1 VNRQVAI
8 RSREIGVDRGVLA
21 AQVIPGANCAN
32 ARQPL
37 PTFRVRHV
45 LNEQIVQFPRV
56 LDSGTARRVVEDA
69 PRLRRLR
76 PVANRARQLRD
87 PIRGGLCEAASPRTT
102 TRPVS
107 TRPSRLCGRGVGAVE
122 RRVDLG
128 AGQHPAYRCRCVPSP
143 GNRCADARGTDHP
156 AVPTKVPPLACV
168 CGCVTNAASRER
180 GAPAQPMVS
189 GESAGSE
196 ARCGQRDVGA
206 RPCVAEARRDR
217 LLLL

>member
-1 VNRQVAI
+1 MIGGFLADPSD
-8 RSREIGVDRGVLA
+8 SR
-21 AQVIPGANCAN
+21 ANCAN
-32 ARQPL
+32 ASSAAIDL
-37 PTFRVRHV
+37 RVRHRPERADRAV
-45 LNEQIVQFPRV
+45 PMRSRQRHR
-56 LDSGTARRVVEDA
+56 SRVVEDA
-69 PRLRRLR
+69 PRLHRLR

-87 PIRGGLCEAASPRTT
+87 PLRGGLCEAASPRTT

-168 CGCVTNAASRER
+168 CGSVTNAASQER
-180 GAPAQPMVS
+180 GAPAQLMVS